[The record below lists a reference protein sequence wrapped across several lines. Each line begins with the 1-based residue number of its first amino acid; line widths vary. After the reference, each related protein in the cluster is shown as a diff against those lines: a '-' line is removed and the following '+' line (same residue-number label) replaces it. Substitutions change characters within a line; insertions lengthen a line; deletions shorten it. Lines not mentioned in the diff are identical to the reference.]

1 MREHDV
7 ISADGTRI
15 RVWRTDADGPDVL
28 LSPGLGAAPAVWPE
42 LPGARVHTWH
52 HRGTLDSDRPADPS
66 RVELAD
72 HVADA
77 LAVLDGAGVDRCVV
91 MGWSMGVTVAA
102 ELALRHPERV
112 TGLMLVT
119 GAPGDSFAGFLGVPG
134 LPVELR
140 RLLGVAGVTALKA
153 AGPLLDAV
161 LHRVP
166 VPTVGGPLVES
177 VRRYL
182 GHDWRWYCTLA
193 LALGRT
199 PRLDLTGVTCPTT
212 VLAGRYDFL
221 AAPEGVVTPVAGLPQ
236 ARVRL
241 LPNTHFLPL
250 ENPRVVVEELALLL
264 DRADAVRR
272 AVDAEARPGAD
283 LGADAPEHVADAVAA
298 GALTSRSRPRA

>member
-7 ISADGTRI
+7 FSADGTRI
-15 RVWRTDADGPDVL
+15 RLWRTDVDGPDVL
-28 LSPGLGAAPAVWPE
+28 LSPGLGAVPAVWPE
-42 LPGARVHTWH
+42 LPSARVHSWY
-52 HRGTLDSDRPADPS
+52 HRGALSSDRPADPS
-66 RVELAD
+66 RIEVSD

-77 LAVLDGAGVDRCVV
+77 LAVLDDGGVERCVV

-102 ELALRHPERV
+102 ELALRHPDRV
-112 TGLMLVT
+112 TGLMLVA
-119 GAPGDSFAGFLGVPG
+119 GAPGDTFASALGIPGVPAA
-134 LPVELR
+134 VR
-140 RLLGVAGVTALKA
+140 RLIGVGGVTALKA

-166 VPTVGGPLVES
+166 VPDLGGRLVGSL
-177 VRRYL
+177 RHYL
-182 GHDWRWYCTLA
+182 QHDWGWYFTLA

-221 AAPEGVVTPVAGLPQ
+221 ASADGVLGAVAALPQ
-236 ARVRL
+236 ARVRV

-250 ENPRVVVEELALLL
+250 EDPGVIVDELELLL

-272 AVDAEARPGAD
+272 AVQEDVDGP
-283 LGADAPEHVADAVAA
+283 
-298 GALTSRSRPRA
+298 LTSRSRPRA